1 MLQELLVMYK
11 VDTSISEMIK
21 VAICAT
27 KMQLLNVGC
36 LLDKC
41 SSNKYNFVIKNE
53 PFAIHDTINEIYR
66 MFKLQAENKMIK
78 IVIEPIGKIA
88 DTYIGDRERIQQILV
103 NLVSNSVKFTSGGFI
118 KIFYSYK
125 IQT

>member
-1 MLQELLVMYK
+1 MYRL
-11 VDTSISEMIK
+11 DTAISEMIK

-41 SSNKYNFVIKNE
+41 SSNKYNFSIKNE
-53 PFAIHDTINEIYR
+53 PFAIHDCINEIFK
-66 MFKLQAENKMIK
+66 MFKHQAENKMIK
-78 IVIEPIGKIA
+78 IVIEPIGKIS
-88 DTYIGDRERIQQILV
+88 DYYVGDRERIQQILV

-118 KIFYSYK
+118 KIFYSHK
-125 IQT
+125 V